1 MSATTIR
8 PARPEDVPAI
18 VAMVHELAEYER
30 APQDCHLTT
39 DQLTAA
45 LFGDH
50 PALYGHVAVDAAG
63 QPVGMMLWFLNF
75 STWAGVHGIYL
86 EDLYVRP
93 DARAAGIGKALLAT
107 LAQICVERGYARL
120 EWWVLHWNPAREFY
134 HAIGAVPMDEWLP
147 YRLTGAPL
155 ARLAGAMTDPGRRA
169 EPDAPGRTG
178 RRGFPAGDAGTPDG
192 PAQTPNPT
200 VAAQAA
206 PHDVATT
213 P

>member
-1 MSATTIR
+1 VSATTIR

-30 APQDCHLTT
+30 ASQDCHLTT

-93 DARAAGIGKALLAT
+93 DARAAGVGKALLAT

-134 HAIGAVPMDEWLP
+134 HAIGAAPMDEWLP

-155 ARLAGAMTDPGRRA
+155 ARLAATGTDPGRRT

-178 RRGFPAGDAGTPDG
+178 RRGSPSGGAGTPNE
-192 PAQTPNPT
+192 PAQTPNPA